1 MKRNKERNDYFSED
15 EYKLKSRNYYLEPE
29 KEITDNQQYI
39 SKIKTSKMEK
49 NVDKDKYK
57 EEEIEKNNKEE
68 NNEKC
73 NYEIEN
79 EKNISENELKE
90 DNNITN
96 NYENNEDNNI
106 KNNYENNEE
115 KNIENNTENTEEN
128 NIENESEENIDENLD
143 ENIIINDYDDEETI
157 QKKLTKQMNQRKN
170 KAKIKQKIDYKDSI
184 ERHNKLQSSLLNICA
199 QIEKSLYNMYYPEEK
214 ETKSIA
220 NLSKKTNPFNSTY
233 SQNLDENFFQI
244 HKNKEKLSNK
254 EFQKLINLYK
264 EKIKDLK
271 SELDVAL
278 TMNKII
284 QYESLVKEKEN
295 ICLQLK
301 KENIALNIV
310 RDNQIEKIE
319 EYNEKVIQR
328 EEINSINEKI
338 KSLKLE
344 IKKQKET
351 LNRNQNRI
359 KEQIKDIIT
368 IQNKIKLI
376 NENISYKKKQKLKN
390 LDNNNEE
397 NIDSLTE
404 IHIDKMKKQYEE
416 KYNEFLIKEQ
426 EYKLIIKDQEIE
438 KQRLNKEIDKIN
450 ENIKQSKHNL
460 ILAERKRKDYS
471 YDYKI
476 LKEAKK
482 KQNNELKNNKNT
494 TTNNKLFMGKNT
506 QSAINILSFN
516 NKDTKKK
523 FVPFNMNNKNNI
535 RKPFNINKFMDKV
548 ESQMRKNE
556 KTKKKNSTLR
566 LIESLKFDIQ
576 SVMNKD
582 NILNNNKY
590 FKGITDNEKYS
601 HRKFNSDLY
610 LNKDD

>member
-90 DNNITN
+90 DNNIKN

-170 KAKIKQKIDYKDSI
+170 KAKIKQKIDFKDSI

-295 ICLQLK
+295 IYEELK

-328 EEINSINEKI
+328 DEINSINEKI
-338 KSLKLE
+338 TSLKLD
-344 IKKQKET
+344 IKKQKEN
-351 LNRNQNRI
+351 LNLNQNRI
-359 KEQIKDIIT
+359 KEQIKDIIS

-376 NENISYKKKQKLKN
+376 NENISYKKKQKIKN
-390 LDNNNEE
+390 FDNNDNNEDN
-397 NIDSLTE
+397 NIDSMTD
-404 IHIDKMKKQYEE
+404 IHIDSMKKQFEE
-416 KYNEFLIKEQ
+416 KHNEFLIKEQ
-426 EYKLIIKDQEIE
+426 EYKIIIKDQEIE
-438 KQRLNKEIDKIN
+438 KQRLKSEIDKIN
-450 ENIKQSKHNL
+450 ENIKKSKYNL
-460 ILAERKRKDYS
+460 IMAERKRKDYS

-482 KQNNELKNNKNT
+482 KQNIELKNNQFTPSKNKFFT
-494 TTNNKLFMGKNT
+494 GKNT
-506 QSAINILSFN
+506 QSAINIHSFN
-516 NKDTKKK
+516 N
-523 FVPFNMNNKNNI
+523 
-535 RKPFNINKFMDKV
+535 IN
-548 ESQMRKNE
+548 
-556 KTKKKNSTLR
+556 KKKNLFL
-566 LIESLKFDIQ
+566 LI
-576 SVMNKD
+576 
-582 NILNNNKY
+582 
-590 FKGITDNEKYS
+590 
-601 HRKFNSDLY
+601 
-610 LNKDD
+610 